1 MKWPVLKVL
10 KLVKNQMIKQEIRIF
25 LTAVMFY
32 TRIPCPSNVDHSE
45 EYLNKATRYFPLV
58 GIIVGTASF
67 IVFWVFNQFLN
78 IQISIIFSIITGILI
93 TGAFHEDG
101 LADTFDGFG
110 GGWTKQKILE
120 IMKDSTLGS
129 YGVISLILC
138 ILIKIFALSELFSI
152 LIFEANSYFL
162 ILFVFII
169 YHSIA
174 RFTAI
179 NLVFTS
185 RYSREDLTSKSK
197 PIAQKFTIIE
207 ILGSYI
213 FGLAPLVGI
222 IYFKTEFVFIL
233 LPLAILFLLSLRYFN
248 KHLGGYTGDCL
259 GALEQLSEC
268 LCILSFLVIAN
279 LI

>member
-10 KLVKNQMIKQEIRIF
+10 KLVKNQMIKKEIKIF
-25 LTAVMFY
+25 FTAIMFY
-32 TRIPCPSNVDHSE
+32 TRIPCPSNIDHSE

-58 GIIVGTASF
+58 GIIVGVSSF
-67 IVFWVFNQFLN
+67 IAFWLFNQFFN
-78 IQISIIFSIITGILI
+78 IQISVIFSIITGILI
-93 TGAFHEDG
+93 SGAFHEDG

-120 IMKDSTLGS
+120 IMKDSTLGT

-138 ILIKIFALSELFSI
+138 ILIKIFTITELFST
-152 LIFEANSYFL
+152 LMLETNNYLL
-162 ILFVFII
+162 ILFIFMV
-169 YHSIA
+169 YHSIS
-174 RFTAI
+174 RLTAI

-185 RYSREDLTSKSK
+185 KYSREDLTSKSK
-197 PIAQKFTIIE
+197 PIAQKFTITE
-207 ILGSYI
+207 ILTSYL
-213 FGLAPLVGI
+213 FGLAPLIGLS
-222 IYFKTEFVFIL
+222 YFRIEYLFIL
-233 LPLAILFLLSLRYFN
+233 LPLVILFFLSSRYFT

-268 LCILSFLVIAN
+268 VCILGFLAISN